1 MKNLKVYCDFYDKI
15 ECKCRYHPWPNR
27 AIPFEMPSYEGCMA
41 TISGNEIK
49 AGYDCFVLVG
59 RINKI
64 SKYILNHERKQ
75 RWSTLEKK

>member
-15 ECKCRYHPWPNR
+15 ECKC
-27 AIPFEMPSYEGCMA
+27 AIPYEMPSYEGCIA

-49 AGYDCFVLVG
+49 AGNDCFVLVG

-75 RWSTLEKK
+75 CRITLEEK